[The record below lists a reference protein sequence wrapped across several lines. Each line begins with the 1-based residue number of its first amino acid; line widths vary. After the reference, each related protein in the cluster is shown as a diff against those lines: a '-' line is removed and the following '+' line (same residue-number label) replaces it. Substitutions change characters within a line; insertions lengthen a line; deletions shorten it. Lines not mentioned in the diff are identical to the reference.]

1 MVDSLNAPPHVA
13 TGVGIAAARQRLLQ
27 DIRDRVLALP
37 DLDRPL
43 PLRRAVPGRRQP
55 VYVFLSPGEV
65 YTDAAAAALPHYT
78 CGQTYFYPAFDA
90 AQPEDA
96 AKLAHELGAA
106 IAMPLMLEAITRI
119 RASKGQSLPPQRSL
133 SH

>member
-1 MVDSLNAPPHVA
+1 
-13 TGVGIAAARQRLLQ
+13 
-27 DIRDRVLALP
+27 
-37 DLDRPL
+37 
-43 PLRRAVPGRRQP
+43 

-65 YTDAAAAALPHYT
+65 YTHGAAAALPHYT